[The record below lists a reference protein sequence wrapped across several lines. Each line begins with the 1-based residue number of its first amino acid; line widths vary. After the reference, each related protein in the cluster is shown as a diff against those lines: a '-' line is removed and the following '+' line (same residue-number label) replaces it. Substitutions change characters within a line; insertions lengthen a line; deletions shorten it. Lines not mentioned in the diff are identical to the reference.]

1 MAKNRQ
7 GELMRFDNPKHI
19 KCHLVSKSWTIG
31 FIAKVDAEVVV
42 HLHPA
47 VLRVDVDD
55 EHHRALEM

>member
-1 MAKNRQ
+1 MSQSRTV
-7 GELMRFDNPKHI
+7 G
-19 KCHLVSKSWTIG
+19 LVS
-31 FIAKVDAEVVV
+31 KVDAEVVV

>member
-1 MAKNRQ
+1 MN
-7 GELMRFDNPKHI
+7 
-19 KCHLVSKSWTIG
+19 HLVSQSRTVG
-31 FIAKVDAEVVV
+31 LVAKVDAEVVV